1 MSEYEQLNIDR
12 SLTPVAAAIYFELT
26 VQPCIV
32 TDFDIIAAPD
42 AQISYT
48 LGEEGFTFG
57 HYEFE
62 MRPDCGYGMQV
73 TFENLPA
80 EPFITH
86 NADDGSFTVSK
97 TNDPKFLG
105 VHEVEIIGEY
115 TQLNIDKS
123 TTAVTQTI
131 SFTLTVQPCMVQSLE
146 IVQAPE
152 PEIHYTLDT
161 PSFSFGP
168 YEFA

>member
-48 LGEEGFTFG
+48 LGEEGFTLG
-57 HYEFE
+57 RWEFE
-62 MRPDCGYGMQV
+62 MRPDCGYGMV
-73 TFENLPA
+73 VNFENLP

-86 NADDGSFTVSK
+86 NS
-97 TNDPKFLG
+97 
-105 VHEVEIIGEY
+105 
-115 TQLNIDKS
+115 
-123 TTAVTQTI
+123 
-131 SFTLTVQPCMVQSLE
+131 
-146 IVQAPE
+146 
-152 PEIHYTLDT
+152 
-161 PSFSFGP
+161 
-168 YEFA
+168 